1 MKTFNAILTS
11 ICSMAC
17 GMNLMAGKWIA
28 AGITALGAAYWF
40 AQLVKT
46 EKKVEKEIEVKMTD
60 SAREL
65 LQNKGIKVVV
75 NGKEII

>member
-1 MKTFNAILTS
+1 MKIFNLVMLT
-11 ICSMAC
+11 ICAMSC
-17 GMNLMAGKWIA
+17 GMDLMSGKWIA
-28 AGITALGAAYWF
+28 AGITALCATYWF
-40 AQLVKT
+40 VKLART

-75 NGKEII
+75 NGVEVN